1 MKLNP
6 SKIKKALKIGVIAL
20 VIFVVGGAGGVFFD
34 QKVLPFMRTNRYLSK
49 IDFLKHVAENVTVIR
64 TTEQVTIK
72 DGESINEISSQ
83 ASNATVNIVSLSNQK
98 DPISK
103 LTKKNNRTGTGVIV
117 TSDGMIVTY
126 REAIFEKDATY
137 KVFLYDGSYYDA
149 TLVGID
155 TFTDLAYLKVAAPNL
170 TAISFGDSS
179 ALQSGKKL
187 VAIGNTF
194 GEYQNSYA
202 AGLLSNVNKTFN
214 LGGLALASTEKYE
227 GVFEMDFNNQEKYLG
242 GPIINYNGELI
253 GLVGKLT
260 MDGRDYFFE
269 IPSSEIQKSMSVA
282 LGANFDQRPFFGA
295 YYISISKE
303 YAMVNELK
311 RDRGALIFS
320 PSGKQGLAIIAD
332 SPAEKAGLKIGD
344 IVTAVNG
351 KEVDID
357 NPLSNLIN
365 QYKKGDDIE
374 LIVQRAENEI
384 KIPVKL

>member
-1 MKLNP
+1 M
-6 SKIKKALKIGVIAL
+6 
-20 VIFVVGGAGGVFFD
+20 
-34 QKVLPFMRTNRYLSK
+34 
-49 IDFLKHVAENVTVIR
+49 IR

-374 LIVQRAENEI
+374 LTVQRAENEI